1 MIKRFIL
8 HILGNSAALYAI
20 VELLKGDFVI
30 NGGVKGF
37 LIAAL
42 IFGILNSFIKPI
54 VKLLTLPFV
63 FITAGLFSFV
73 INTALAWFVK
83 YSLDILQFQG
93 VSIEVGH
100 FLFYLYVGVFMAIA
114 NMIIHWLVRK

>member
-8 HILGNSAALYAI
+8 HILGNSAALYAL

-37 LIAAL
+37 LIAGL
-42 IFGILNSFIKPI
+42 IFGILNSLIKPI
-54 VKLLTLPFV
+54 IKLLSLPFV
-63 FITAGLFSFV
+63 LLTAGLFSFV
-73 INTALAWFVK
+73 INAGLAWFVK
-83 YSLDILQFQG
+83 YALDVLKFEG

-100 FLFYLYVGVFMAIA
+100 WIFYLYVGVFMAIA
-114 NMIIHWLVRK
+114 NMLIHWLTRK